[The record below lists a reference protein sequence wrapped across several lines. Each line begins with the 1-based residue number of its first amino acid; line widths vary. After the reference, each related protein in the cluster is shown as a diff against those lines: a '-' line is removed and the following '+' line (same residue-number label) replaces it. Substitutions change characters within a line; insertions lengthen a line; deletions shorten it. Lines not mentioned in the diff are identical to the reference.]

1 MPLACYT
8 SGMGA
13 LQVKNVPPDLHEA
26 ARQRAAEEGV
36 TISEYILTLIQ
47 RDLAV
52 PSQRRW
58 LADLSLREPIIQ
70 AGVVEALDAVRAERD
85 ASLLGR

>member
-8 SGMGA
+8 SGMGT